1 MRRVVVFYERLLSGG
16 GAERVAIMEA
26 RFLAKE
32 CYARLLTFEID
43 ENTLSYLQNDPSE
56 LVVKLDAPRGIAP
69 NSLVNRFRT
78 GVHRVLS
85 LRRQLRETSANIVVG
100 SVWGGWLE
108 LYLAT
113 RFTGIP
119 YILHMHGTTF
129 WFSNDLP
136 AVIKYSVLHKPSFDS
151 IRNSVKGHLEFIPR
165 KNPTGVSRVELELLA
180 FLDYLAVRSAKAVMV
195 LSHHMKWEVLKL
207 YSLNAIVVPIT
218 AISPRTTNGL
228 RDIRADLG
236 IGNSKIILS
245 VSRLDKRKRI
255 DLLIRAFERL
265 SRESEGLILVIGGK
279 GPDQERLARLVGEL
293 GLKDK
298 IRFTGFIADE
308 ELADYYGACDVFA
321 YPGWADFAITIYEA
335 LAMNRRVVCSS
346 ELELDQFAKS
356 TGLILQADPTIDK
369 FANGLRQALA
379 KEVEIRVDPNGPNW
393 NNYLETV
400 RLICERFS
408 TQ

>member
-69 NSLVNRFRT
+69 TSLVNRFRT

-85 LRRQLRETSANIVVG
+85 LRRQLRETSPNIVVG

-136 AVIKYSVLHKPSFDS
+136 AVIKYSVLHKLSFDS
-151 IRNSVKGHLEFIPR
+151 IRNSVTGHLVFI
-165 KNPTGVSRVELELLA
+165 
-180 FLDYLAVRSAKAVMV
+180 
-195 LSHHMKWEVLKL
+195 
-207 YSLNAIVVPIT
+207 
-218 AISPRTTNGL
+218 
-228 RDIRADLG
+228 
-236 IGNSKIILS
+236 
-245 VSRLDKRKRI
+245 
-255 DLLIRAFERL
+255 
-265 SRESEGLILVIGGK
+265 
-279 GPDQERLARLVGEL
+279 Q
-293 GLKDK
+293 
-298 IRFTGFIADE
+298 
-308 ELADYYGACDVFA
+308 
-321 YPGWADFAITIYEA
+321 
-335 LAMNRRVVCSS
+335 
-346 ELELDQFAKS
+346 
-356 TGLILQADPTIDK
+356 
-369 FANGLRQALA
+369 
-379 KEVEIRVDPNGPNW
+379 
-393 NNYLETV
+393 
-400 RLICERFS
+400 
-408 TQ
+408 